1 MQSAKF
7 IFTNSFFCDSKKGL
21 NLILLKCEQTG
32 KWPLQLDLIESNLTG
47 LNLTRHDRKSESA
60 ELPCMSQYF
69 LDLLWCCK
77 VMVVVE
83 SLHLGK
89 NALAFRISTTSATGF
104 GSQCP
109 IPDLF
114 CGPGLLIIWNCAFS

>member
-1 MQSAKF
+1 MLVQM
-7 IFTNSFFCDSKKGL
+7 FCNEKYYSL
-21 NLILLKCEQTG
+21 YH
-32 KWPLQLDLIESNLTG
+32 
-47 LNLTRHDRKSESA
+47 RHDRKTKSA

-89 NALAFRISTTSATGF
+89 KALAFRISTTSATGF

-114 CGPGLLIIWNCAFS
+114 CGPGLLIIWNCATVTGILMKQSGECIEQGDVRASRGR

>member
-1 MQSAKF
+1 MLVQMF
-7 IFTNSFFCDSKKGL
+7 
-21 NLILLKCEQTG
+21 
-32 KWPLQLDLIESNLTG
+32 SNDKYYSLY
-47 LNLTRHDRKSESA
+47 RHYDRKTQSA

-77 VMVVVE
+77 VMVEVE
-83 SLHLGK
+83 SLYLGK
-89 NALAFRISTTSATGF
+89 KALAFRISSTSAAGF

-109 IPDLF
+109 VPDLF